1 MVSRATN
8 YWKAMLSR
16 TGVSRGFSTTAP
28 KMKTLAEPKPIKG
41 EMVPVYMTA
50 IMVVI
55 VFAIAGHTAKQQ
67 MVHAPSVH
75 FNKKRRGTMP
85 EVELPDSVASNGQK
99 FISKSFLRKVAHL
112 KDREDV
118 ISNPIEGN
126 LIKSPKN
133 VESVKSVGVSP
144 KDH

>member
-1 MVSRATN
+1 
-8 YWKAMLSR
+8 
-16 TGVSRGFSTTAP
+16 
-28 KMKTLAEPKPIKG
+28 
-41 EMVPVYMTA
+41 MVPVYMTA

-75 FNKKRRGTMP
+75 FNKKRRETMP

-126 LIKSPKN
+126 LIKRLVGSSYSYPTM
-133 VESVKSVGVSP
+133 SVTPYIMKSNGQAHV
-144 KDH
+144 